1 MGFMDK
7 VKSAAQ
13 DVAQQAK
20 SATSQA
26 QTKIEQTQLKKKM
39 DETARE
45 LGYLVYKERAEGT
58 PAGAE
63 ADKLIEEIGSL
74 KTQIEAEES
83 EPKAVTDVD
92 DQTPPAQTPPAQTSA
107 SEPAP
112 GDFKL

>member
-26 QTKIEQTQLKKKM
+26 QSKIEQTQLKKKM
-39 DETARE
+39 DEAARD
-45 LGYLVYKERAEGT
+45 LGYLIYKERSEGT
-58 PAGAE
+58 AAGAE
-63 ADKLIEEIGSL
+63 ADKLVEEISSL
-74 KTQIEAEES
+74 KAQIEAEDAS
-83 EPKAVTDVD
+83 PKAVTEVD
-92 DQTPPAQTPPAQTSA
+92 DQTPPAAPTPTA
-107 SEPAP
+107 SEPTS